1 MKLSP
6 RGKALIMEFEGLRLE
21 AYRCPGNVWTIGYG
35 HTEGVKPGHRI
46 SEHQASVLLDYDVE
60 QSEDAVNELVPGTN
74 QHEFDA
80 LVSFTFNVGR
90 SHLANSTLRKR
101 FLKGDKQAA
110 ALEFQRWVLADGV
123 TLPGLVKRREAE
135 KALFLEPVPEES

>member
-6 RGKALIMEFEGLRLE
+6 RGKALIMEHEGLRLD
-21 AYRCPGNVWTIGYG
+21 AYRCPGGAWTIGYG
-35 HTEGVKPGHRI
+35 HTENVREGHHI
-46 SEHQASVLLDYDVE
+46 SEHQATVLLDYDVE
-60 QSEDAVNELVPGTN
+60 QAEDAVNELVPGVN

-101 FLKGDKQAA
+101 FLKGDKTAA
-110 ALEFQRWVLADGV
+110 SNEFGRWVLADGV

-135 KALFLEPVPEES
+135 RALFLEPVPKES